1 MNVYFKFIK
10 SVYCEPDEVEAESKE
25 VQMEVSSTAIEVTTE
40 TTITEMKRSESSD
53 TLRFTEEHTSI
64 TVSSRDLDADL
75 EGVELPVSG
84 LSSYNQLKLWNF
96 Y

>member
-1 MNVYFKFIK
+1 MKVCFKFIK

-75 EGVELPVSG
+75 EAVELPASG
-84 LSSYNQLKLWNF
+84 LSSYNQLKLWNL

>member
-1 MNVYFKFIK
+1 
-10 SVYCEPDEVEAESKE
+10 
-25 VQMEVSSTAIEVTTE
+25 MEISSTAIEVTTE

-75 EGVELPVSG
+75 EAVETQTPG
-84 LSSYNQLKLWNF
+84 SSSENILVQ
-96 Y
+96 